1 MGQTR
6 PKIIALMIDKDLCFM
21 FEPPKCAGMDDAVT
35 VTLKWCTAGWGLM
48 FLLIQKTATACRPMT
63 GIDR

>member
-1 MGQTR
+1 
-6 PKIIALMIDKDLCFM
+6 MIDKDLCFM